1 MVHFAHTLKRRV
13 YNESVGVILLFRGTT
28 SGGVSSRGSAALSCS
43 RQLAI
48 ECADKP
54 MAVVT
59 AAVLRDRME

>member
-13 YNESVGVILLFRGTT
+13 YDESVGAILARRLREAYL
-28 SGGVSSRGSAALSCS
+28 SRRGSAALSCS